1 MDNQLPGG
9 NNNSQNMP
17 SQGVKMISP
26 EEVMKVQPLDS
37 PKPVKVISPE
47 EVMNTPAL
55 DNLSTPKVVSPE
67 EVMKIQ
73 PLDQKSAPKVISP
86 EEVMQ
91 VQPLDQKSAPKVIS
105 PEEVMSAPALD
116 NLSTPKVVS
125 PEEVMKVQPLDQKT
139 TPKVISPAEVSNSP
153 SLDSLAASKVVSPE
167 EVSSSPSLD
176 GNIVTDNKMVSALE
190 AITNN
195 EPLENKTSAGPKTIS
210 ADEVK
215 KESINHQEK
224 TKEEAKK
231 EKKEL
236 KKSLKKKKKKEKA
249 DFVNF
254 LLILAIAFL
263 LIIII
268 APPTLRK
275 LMPEQQNKPIEI
287 EDDSIILSCTGVN
300 QQELYKINSRIK
312 YVDGEILQNIITY
325 TRIDTLDLEKEINNY
340 SLTTVSA
347 LYQIDFFR
355 EIKRIN
361 ISTNGNKTVVSIYD
375 YVAENNTSNFE
386 FMNHFQEREAQQA
399 FYESVGYKCE
409 ILKD

>member
-26 EEVMKVQPLDS
+26 DEVMKVQPLDS

-67 EVMKIQ
+67 EVMK
-73 PLDQKSAPKVISP
+73 
-86 EEVMQ
+86 
-91 VQPLDQKSAPKVIS
+91 
-105 PEEVMSAPALD
+105 
-116 NLSTPKVVS
+116 
-125 PEEVMKVQPLDQKT
+125 VQPLDQKT
-139 TPKVISPAEVSNSP
+139 TPKVISPTEVSNSP
-153 SLDSLAASKVVSPE
+153 SLDSLAAPKVVSPE

-195 EPLENKTSAGPKTIS
+195 EPLENKTPAGPKTIS

-215 KESINHQEK
+215 KESINYQEK

-249 DFVNF
+249 DCVNF

-263 LIIII
+263 LVIII

-312 YVDGEILQNIITY
+312 YADGEILQNIITY

-355 EIKRIN
+355 KIKRIN

-375 YVAENNTSNFE
+375 YVAKNNTSNFE

>member
-26 EEVMKVQPLDS
+26 DEVMKVQPLDS

-67 EVMKIQ
+67 EVMKVQ

-91 VQPLDQKSAPKVIS
+91 VQPLDQKSALKVIS
-105 PEEVMSAPALD
+105 PEEVMNAPALD

-125 PEEVMKVQPLDQKT
+125 PEEVMKVQPLD
-139 TPKVISPAEVSNSP
+139 
-153 SLDSLAASKVVSPE
+153 SLAAPKVVSPE

-195 EPLENKTSAGPKTIS
+195 EPLENKTPAGPKTIS

-215 KESINHQEK
+215 KESINYQEK

-249 DFVNF
+249 DCVNF

-263 LIIII
+263 LVIII

-312 YVDGEILQNIITY
+312 YADGEILQNIITY

-355 EIKRIN
+355 KIKRIN

-375 YVAENNTSNFE
+375 YVAKNNTSNFE